1 MFLSQ
6 STGDHHQLVLAKGRP
21 HDAGFT
27 TVNQL
32 SYKLDSLETL
42 KAMYATIV
50 HKPVKDLVQISHG
63 NAWSIYF
70 KDPEGNR
77 VELFVDTPW
86 YTPQPCR
93 EPLDLTKPVEQIV
106 KETEEYCRSRPR
118 FQNHGEWQRE
128 LKDKIAASRLAAPL
142 TDSRDQAN
150 WRLGFVGPQGSRPVT
165 GAPLRDGERVRFEPA
180 TGPGGPRATG
190 VQRLSPFTKWPTSA
204 AR

>member
-1 MFLSQ
+1 MGKRPVLTFSHVGIWVTDLEGMREFYTDVLGFVQTDRGPIGDTELVFLSQ
-6 STGDHHQLVLAKGRP
+6 SPNDHHQVVLAKGRP
-21 HDAGFT
+21 HDVGFT

-42 KAMYATIV
+42 KTMYGEIV
-50 HKPVKDLVQISHG
+50 KKPVKDLVQVSHG

-128 LKDKIAASRLAAPL
+128 LKDKIAASR
-142 TDSRDQAN
+142 
-150 WRLGFVGPQGSRPVT
+150 
-165 GAPLRDGERVRFEPA
+165 
-180 TGPGGPRATG
+180 
-190 VQRLSPFTKWPTSA
+190 
-204 AR
+204 

>member
-1 MFLSQ
+1 MGKRPVLTFSHVGIWVTDLETMRRFYTDVLGFVETDRGPIGDTELVFLSQ

-70 KDPEGNR
+70 KDPNG
-77 VELFVDTPW
+77 LM
-86 YTPQPCR
+86 
-93 EPLDLTKPVEQIV
+93 L
-106 KETEEYCRSRPR
+106 EYCCLTRELNENDATTMQPR
-118 FQNHGEWQRE
+118 FEVVG
-128 LKDKIAASRLAAPL
+128 KDFVRGRFA
-142 TDSRDQAN
+142 RD
-150 WRLGFVGPQGSRPVT
+150 
-165 GAPLRDGERVRFEPA
+165 
-180 TGPGGPRATG
+180 
-190 VQRLSPFTKWPTSA
+190 
-204 AR
+204 